1 MSDKLKPCPF
11 CGGKAKVWKS
21 GSYGVVCN
29 TCDANTGFIYP
40 NEQEP
45 VEACSKFKPSQKEF
59 KRWYYREFDLVGND
73 AVSAEAGWNA
83 GRDCLIKELV
93 EWIKTHATI
102 TYQDGKG
109 NITGYAGYDILSKL
123 NALGGEK

>member
-45 VEACSKFKPSQKEF
+45 VEAWN
-59 KRWYYREFDLVGND
+59 KRNNTEVIGKIRDWARNEPIGYGQYSTIDLLD
-73 AVSAEAGWNA
+73 FLK
-83 GRDCLIKELV
+83 LIEEEGL
-93 EWIKTHATI
+93 
-102 TYQDGKG
+102 
-109 NITGYAGYDILSKL
+109 
-123 NALGGEK
+123 